1 MTATA
6 IVTSMTDP
14 NVQAWRSA
22 HATLGGRLVD
32 LESHANVA
40 LARTGVLTGGSAA
53 AWGDADADLAQAW
66 ETYRVLD
73 EVLDRAE
80 TEPARA
86 GELLTTTQVPGPGG
100 APTDPSTAL
109 SAASDAVDAAVALAD
124 RLAAAWDG
132 LAPRVGAARA
142 AAAAAGDTTTERA
155 AAALAE
161 LVATDPLGV
170 SEADVAAVEQRAEAS
185 GSRHAAA
192 QAATARL
199 DVDLAAARDALAAL
213 DTDLQEAGRELAHAA
228 SRVVGVDASPPV
240 PDVDAV
246 GAWLDRIAAAS
257 ATDRSRAATELG
269 AWNDALAAR
278 RADLAAALEA
288 ARTGMRRRDDGQGL
302 WTALR
307 AKAGALK
314 VDERPEVAEAL
325 TAARDVLWR
334 APCDLDAADAALA
347 RLAAVLTTRP
357 KGDR

>member
-1 MTATA
+1 
-6 IVTSMTDP
+6 MTDP

-53 AWGDADADLAQAW
+53 AWAHADAGLAGAW

-73 EVLDRAE
+73 EVLARAE
-80 TEPARA
+80 SEPARA
-86 GELLTTTQVPGPGG
+86 GELLTTTQVPGPSG
-100 APTDPSTAL
+100 APADPSTAL

-142 AAAAAGDTTTERA
+142 AAAAAGDTATERA

-161 LVATDPLGV
+161 LMATDPLGV

-185 GSRHAAA
+185 GDRHAAA
-192 QAATARL
+192 EAAAARL

-213 DTDLQEAGRELAHAA
+213 DAELQEAAHELAHAA
-228 SRVVGVDASPPV
+228 SRVVGVDATPPV
-240 PDVDAV
+240 PDLDAV
-246 GAWLDRIAAAS
+246 GAWLDRIAS
-257 ATDRSRAATELG
+257 TSRTDRGRAATELAG
-269 AWNDALAAR
+269 WNDALAAR
-278 RADLAAALEA
+278 RADLATALDT

-314 VDERPEVAEAL
+314 VDERPDVAEAL
-325 TAARDVLWR
+325 TAARDVLWH
-334 APCDLDAADAALA
+334 APCDLGAADAALA